1 MAARDDTKQNALSRY
16 EKRSP
21 DLALLEYSHCEVPA
35 GCGGAVLRWVDPRAE
50 VPLLLHL
57 DATAPCAVRLDGA
70 PIVSSRVSLAPGP
83 HVLAFLLARAESGEA
98 ALLFAASP
106 DSAAKV
112 SGDDRR
118 IREAA
123 ERAAFRSEPEPAW
136 RTSTVEPDGDAWTHE
151 GFDDA
156 AWSPA
161 EAIAL
166 PDAPKASWIRR
177 ELLEHGVRAIGLRG
191 ARGPLWIRRRFVVV
205 AP

>member
-1 MAARDDTKQNALSRY
+1 MAERDDTKQNTLSRY

-50 VPLLLHL
+50 VPLLLRL

-70 PIVSSRVSLAPGP
+70 PIVSSRVSPAPGP
-83 HVLAFLLARAESGEA
+83 HILAFLLARAESGEA
-98 ALLFAASP
+98 ALLFSASP
-106 DSAAKV
+106 DSAAK
-112 SGDDRR
+112 DRR
-118 IREAA
+118 VREAV
-123 ERAAFRSEPEPAW
+123 ERAAFCSVPGPAW
-136 RTSTVEPDGDAWTHE
+136 RISAVEPVHDAWMRE

-166 PDAPKASWIRR
+166 PGAPNASWIRR
-177 ELLEHGVRAIGLRG
+177 ELLEQGVRAIGLRG
-191 ARGPLWIRRRFVVV
+191 ARGPLWIRRRFVV
-205 AP
+205 AATP